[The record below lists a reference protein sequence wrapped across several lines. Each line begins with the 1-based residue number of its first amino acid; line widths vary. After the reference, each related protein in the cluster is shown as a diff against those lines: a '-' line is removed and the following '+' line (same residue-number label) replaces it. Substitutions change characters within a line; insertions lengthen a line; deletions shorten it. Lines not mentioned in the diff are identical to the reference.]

1 MIGGIAALVA
11 LIGFIVAH
19 EAGHYFAAK
28 ATGMKVT
35 EFFIGFGPRI
45 WSFRRGETEYGIKPI
60 PFGAYV
66 KVIGMNSLEEV
77 DPEDEDRTYR
87 SKPFWA
93 KSLVVLSGVVANFVI
108 ALLIFAT
115 VAIIEGEPVIV
126 DGEPVLSTEVAAVVD
141 TDDAG
146 SPTAAAAAGLVAGD
160 VIVGIDS
167 QPVDGWEDLRQA
179 IEGAAGRE
187 VDLTVIRDGAEI
199 ELTTTM
205 GSRIDPESGAETG
218 FLGFAPAFATQNINV
233 LEAGWIGV
241 RQVGLA
247 VEFTFEAFGRILRF
261 DTLGQLF
268 GGLTGG
274 EIDPDVRP
282 VSPIGIVQIGS
293 QTEEFGVMNMVLLLA
308 FVNVILGTLN
318 ALPLY
323 PLDGGHFAVAL
334 YEKVSGRTADM
345 RKLVPVALTVIA
357 VIGLIG
363 LLAIALDIVNPI
375 DL

>member
-1 MIGGIAALVA
+1 MIGGVAALVA
-11 LIGFIVAH
+11 LLGFIVAH
-19 EAGHYFAAK
+19 EGGHYFAAK

-77 DPEDEDRTYR
+77 APEDEDRTYR

-93 KSLVVLSGVVANFVI
+93 KSFVVLAGVASNFVI
-108 ALLIFAT
+108 GMFIFAT
-115 VAIIEGEPVIV
+115 VALVQGEPVFV
-126 DGEPVLSTEVAAVVD
+126 DGEPVLSTAVSAVVER
-141 TDDAG
+141 DDDG
-146 SPTAAAAAGLVAGD
+146 TLTAAARAGLVAGD
-160 VIVGIDS
+160 VILAIDGR
-167 QPVDGWEDLRQA
+167 QVEGWEDLRA
-179 IEGAAGRE
+179 VIEATAGE
-187 VDLTVIRDGAEI
+187 ESTLLVDRDGTQVS
-199 ELTTTM
+199 LSTTM
-205 GSRIDPESGAETG
+205 GSRLDPDTGEEVG
-218 FLGFAPAFATQNINV
+218 FLGFAPAVATRDISV
-233 LEAGWIGV
+233 LEASWIGV
-241 RQVGLA
+241 RQVGVA
-247 VEFTFEAFGRILRF
+247 VGFTFESFGRILRF

-268 GGLTGG
+268 GGVFGG

-293 QTEEFGVMNMVLLLA
+293 QAQEFGVTNVVLLMA

-323 PLDGGHFAVAL
+323 PLDGGHFAVAV
-334 YEKVSGRTADM
+334 YEKVSGRTADI
-345 RKLVPVALTVIA
+345 RKLVPIALTVIGA
-357 VIGLIG
+357 IGLIG
-363 LLAIALDIVNPI
+363 LLAIVLDIVNPI

>member
-11 LIGFIVAH
+11 LVGFIVAH
-19 EAGHYFAAK
+19 EGGHYFAAK

-77 DPEDEDRTYR
+77 APEDEHRTYR

-93 KSLVVLSGVVANFVI
+93 KSLVVLSGVAANFLI
-108 ALLIFAT
+108 AFLIFAS
-115 VAIIEGEPVIV
+115 VALIQGEPVVV
-126 DGEPVLSTEVAAVVD
+126 DGEPLLSTAVSAVVER
-141 TDDAG
+141 DDG
-146 SPTAAAAAGLVAGD
+146 GTLTAAAQAGLMPGD
-160 VIVGIDS
+160 VILAVDGRMVG
-167 QPVDGWEDLRQA
+167 GWEDLRNL
-179 IEGAAGRE
+179 IEATAGEE
-187 VDLTVIRDGAEI
+187 VTLLVDRDGT
-199 ELTTTM
+199 ELSLSTTM
-205 GSRIDPESGAETG
+205 GSRVDPDSGEEIG
-218 FLGFAPAFATQNINV
+218 FLGFAPAVATQDISV
-233 LEAGWIGV
+233 LEASWIGV
-241 RQVGLA
+241 RQVGVA
-247 VEFTFEAFGRILRF
+247 VEFTFVSFGRILRF

-268 GGLTGG
+268 GGVFGG

-293 QTEEFGVMNMVLLLA
+293 QAQEFGVTNVVLLMA

-323 PLDGGHFAVAL
+323 PLDGGHFAVAV

-345 RKLVPVALTVIA
+345 RKLVPIALTVIGA
-357 VIGLIG
+357 IGLIG
-363 LLAIALDIVNPI
+363 LLAIVLDIVNPI

>member
-1 MIGGIAALVA
+1 MIGGTAALVA

-66 KVIGMNSLEEV
+66 KILGMNALEEV
-77 DPEDEDRTYR
+77 PPEDEHRTYR

-93 KSLVVLSGVVANFVI
+93 KSFAVLSGVAANFLI

-115 VAIIEGEPVIV
+115 VAMIEGRPVIV
-126 DGEPVLSTEVAAVVD
+126 DGEPVVSTEVSTVVES
-141 TDDAG
+141 DDAG
-146 SPTAAAAAGLVAGD
+146 EPTAAARAGLESGD
-160 VIVGIDS
+160 VIVGVGGVR
-167 QPVDGWEDLRQA
+167 VDDWEDLRT
-179 IEGAAGRE
+179 IIAGTAGEE
-187 VDLTVIRDGAEI
+187 VTLAVLRDGTEI
-199 ELTTTM
+199 QLTTTM
-205 GSRIDPESGAETG
+205 GSRVDPETGETAG
-218 FLGFAPAFATQNINV
+218 FLGFAPAVATEDISV
-233 LEAGWIGV
+233 FEAGWVGMRQIGFA
-241 RQVGLA
+241 VG
-247 VEFTFEAFGRILRF
+247 FTFEAFGNILRF
-261 DTLGQLF
+261 DSLAQLF
-268 GGLTGG
+268 GGITGG
-274 EIDPDVRP
+274 EIDPEIRP

-293 QTEEFGVMNMVLLLA
+293 QSAEFGVMNLVLLMA

-334 YEKVSGRTADM
+334 YEKLTGRTADM

-357 VIGLIG
+357 VIAVIG
-363 LLAIALDIVNPI
+363 LLAIVLDIVNPI

>member
-93 KSLVVLSGVVANFVI
+93 KSFVVLSGVAANFVI

-115 VAIIEGEPVIV
+115 VAMIEGEPVLV
-126 DGEPVLSTEVAAVVD
+126 DGEPVVSTEVAGVVE
-141 TDDAG
+141 TDDRG
-146 SPTAAAAAGLVAGD
+146 NPTAAALAGLEPGD
-160 VIVGIDS
+160 VIVG
-167 QPVDGWEDLRQA
+167 VDGVDVEGWEGLREVIA
-179 IEGAAGRE
+179 DTAGRE
-187 VDLTVIRDGAEI
+187 VALTVLRDGAEI

-205 GSRIDPESGAETG
+205 GSRIDPDTGLETG
-218 FLGFAPAFATQNINV
+218 FLGFAPALLMQDISVF
-233 LEAGWIGV
+233 EAGWVGV
-241 RQVGLA
+241 RQVGIA
-247 VEFTFEAFGRILRF
+247 VEFTFEAFSRILRF

-268 GGLTGG
+268 GGITGG

-293 QTEEFGVMNMVLLLA
+293 QAEEFGILNMVLLMA

-345 RKLVPVALTVIA
+345 RKLVPVAVAVIA

-363 LLAIALDIVNPI
+363 VLAIILDIVNPI

>member
-1 MIGGIAALVA
+1 MIGGLAALVA
-11 LIGFIVAH
+11 LVGFIIAH

-66 KVIGMNSLEEV
+66 KITGMSALEEV
-77 DPEDEDRTYR
+77 DPADEGRTYR
-87 SKPFWA
+87 EKPFWA
-93 KSLVVLSGVVANFVI
+93 KSLVVLSGVAANFLI
-108 ALLIFAT
+108 AFLIFTGVSMA
-115 VAIIEGEPVIV
+115 EGRAVVE
-126 DGEPVLSTEVAAVVD
+126 DGEPVLSTEVGAVVEEVEG
-141 TDDAG
+141 A
-146 SPTAAAAAGLVAGD
+146 PTTAFEAGLMEGD
-160 VIVGIDS
+160 VIVGLNGDEITS
-167 QPVDGWEDLRQA
+167 WEQLRSSLVTLGGEP
-179 IEGAAGRE
+179 IEIVVLRDGRE
-187 VDLTVIRDGAEI
+187 VVLEAT
-199 ELTTTM
+199 L
-205 GSRIDPESGAETG
+205 GSRVDPDTGEEVG
-218 FLGFAPAFATQNINV
+218 FLGFAPSVATREV
-233 LEAGWIGV
+233 GVVEAMGIGA
-241 RQVGLA
+241 RQVGIA
-247 VEFTFEAFGRILRF
+247 VGFTFESFGRILRF

-268 GGLTGG
+268 GGITGG

-293 QTEEFGVMNMVLLLA
+293 QADEFGIGNVVLLLA

-318 ALPLY
+318 VLPLY

-334 YEKVSGRTADM
+334 YEKISGRTADV
-345 RKLVPVALTVIA
+345 RKLIPVAIGVIG

-363 LLAIALDIVNPI
+363 VLAIVLDIVNPI